1 MVFSI
6 DRSASIKSASLKNI
20 VDMVK
25 GVIAL
30 MNVDNGKGPNVGS
43 YRVGVQS
50 FNTEQDV
57 HKHLSVPG
65 GAFGD
70 IPEPTGGTD
79 IGTAVK

>member
-1 MVFSI
+1 
-6 DRSASIKSASLKNI
+6 
-20 VDMVK
+20 
-25 GVIAL
+25 